1 MSIKLEE
8 LLKLPSLREA
18 KVVAGKEGL
27 TKLVSSIS
35 VLEYT
40 DVASLKE
47 DLFNNDKILRS
58 HIKKRTNVKLAD

>member
-58 HIKKRTNVKLAD
+58 HIKRELT